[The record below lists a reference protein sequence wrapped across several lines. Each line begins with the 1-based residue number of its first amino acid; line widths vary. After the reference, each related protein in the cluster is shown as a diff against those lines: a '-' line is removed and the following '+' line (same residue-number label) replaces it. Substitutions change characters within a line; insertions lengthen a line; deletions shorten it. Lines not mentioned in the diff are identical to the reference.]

1 MKYNQL
7 LSDYCRWNDNRSLLK
22 LLKKHSDLDIT
33 IEEGICFSFAIK
45 HKNVD
50 MLNTLLDYYEKTKLQ
65 GDHDSMEYK
74 IAHYKLRQIL
84 QEAINSFDV
93 SSKIQESLNS
103 YIITTEDS
111 DDEQYLTDF
120 NEDGF
125 IDTYVDL
132 PIIGGVSD
140 SGTF

>member
-1 MKYNQL
+1 
-7 LSDYCRWNDNRSLLK
+7 
-22 LLKKHSDLDIT
+22 
-33 IEEGICFSFAIK
+33 
-45 HKNVD
+45 
-50 MLNTLLDYYEKTKLQ
+50 
-65 GDHDSMEYK
+65 MEFK

>member
-1 MKYNQL
+1 MNQNTLIKMEYNQL

-22 LLKKHSDLDIT
+22 LLKKHSDLDLT

-45 HKNVD
+45 HKNED
-50 MLNTLLDYYEKTKLQ
+50 MLNTLLEYYEKTNLQ
-65 GDHDSMEYK
+65 CDHDSMEYK

-93 SSKIQESLNS
+93 SSEIQKSLNS
-103 YIITTEDS
+103 YIITNEDS

-120 NEDGF
+120 NEDG
-125 IDTYVDL
+125 L
-132 PIIGGVSD
+132 
-140 SGTF
+140 

>member
-1 MKYNQL
+1 
-7 LSDYCRWNDNRSLLK
+7 LLK

-33 IEEGICFSFAIK
+33 IEEGVCFSFAIK

-74 IAHYKLRQIL
+74 IADYKLRQIL

-93 SSKIQESLNS
+93 CSKIQESLNS
-103 YIITTEDS
+103 YIITTDDS

-125 IDTYVDL
+125 I
-132 PIIGGVSD
+132 
-140 SGTF
+140 